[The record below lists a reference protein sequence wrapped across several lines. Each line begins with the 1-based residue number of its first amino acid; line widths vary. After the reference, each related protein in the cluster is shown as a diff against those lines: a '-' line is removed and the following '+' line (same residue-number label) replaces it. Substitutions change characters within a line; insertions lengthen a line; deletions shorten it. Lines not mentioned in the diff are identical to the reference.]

1 MNVTVLQ
8 QNIVWNKPLL
18 NRQNAETAIRMSP
31 GSGLYVLPEMF
42 STGFATEPAGFA
54 EDEQGETL
62 HWMRQIS
69 HETGAAL
76 AGSVV
81 VQSQGHYYN
90 RFYFVCPDQEPVWY
104 DKRHLFA
111 YGGED
116 KHFTAGTRRVV
127 VTYGGIRFLLQV
139 CYDLRFPVFSRNR
152 GDYDAILYV
161 ANWPESRIRVWETL
175 LSARAIENQCY
186 IAGVNRVGR
195 DPNCTYCGGSAII
208 DPYGHFLAQCQ
219 RNIAD
224 TATATIDLEALM
236 AFRKKFPVLAD
247 ADPFTIKTVQ

>member
-1 MNVTVLQ
+1 
-8 QNIVWNKPLL
+8 
-18 NRQNAETAIRMSP
+18 
-31 GSGLYVLPEMF
+31 
-42 STGFATEPAGFA
+42 
-54 EDEQGETL
+54 
-62 HWMRQIS
+62 MRQIS

-127 VTYGGIRFLLQV
+127 VTYGDIRFLLQV

-175 LSARAIENQCY
+175 LSARAIENQCFV
-186 IAGVNRVGR
+186 IAANRVGD
-195 DPNCTYCGGSAII
+195 DPACHYAGGSAII
-208 DPYGHFLAQCQ
+208 DAFGDPISRAEGSTEQWVSASLGLAGVGI
-219 RNIAD
+219 NG
-224 TATATIDLEALM
+224 LKL
-236 AFRKKFPVLAD
+236 FRRKFPVLAD
-247 ADPFTIKTVQ
+247 ADAFELK

>member
-18 NRQNAETAIRMSP
+18 NRQNAETAIRMNP

-42 STGFATEPAGFA
+42 STGFAT
-54 EDEQGETL
+54 
-62 HWMRQIS
+62 
-69 HETGAAL
+69 
-76 AGSVV
+76 
-81 VQSQGHYYN
+81 
-90 RFYFVCPDQEPVWY
+90 FVCPDQEPVWY

-186 IAGVNRVGR
+186 IVGVNRVGR

-224 TATATIDLEALM
+224 TTTATIDLEALM

>member
-18 NRQNAETAIRMSP
+18 NRQNAETAIRMNP

-139 CYDLRFPVFSRNR
+139 CYDLRFPVFSRSR
-152 GDYDAILYV
+152 GDYDAIIYV
-161 ANWPESRIRVWETL
+161 ANWPEQRQDVWQTL
-175 LSARAIENQCY
+175 LKARAIENQCY
-186 IAGVNRVGR
+186 VIGVNRVGS
-195 DPNCTYCGGSAII
+195 DAACKYIGGSVVI
-208 DPYGHFLAQCQ
+208 DAYGRTIAQCADGEEGIATVELDMEQLQ
-219 RNIAD
+219 R
-224 TATATIDLEALM
+224 
-236 AFRKKFPVLAD
+236 FRKKFPVLDD
-247 ADPFTIKTVQ
+247 ADKFNVL